1 MFRVGPCRALDE
13 HDVAVPFF
21 IAPFLIGERN
31 MEQKQNKI
39 IWPAVAIICALIVA
53 TGVYLGLQDSQ
64 SQPTIQGS
72 LENTSSNYANSK
84 NTALTSST
92 TVYVTRTGECYHRGN
107 CGYLRKSKIPM
118 NLSQAKKRYRPC
130 SKCSPPR

>member
-1 MFRVGPCRALDE
+1 
-13 HDVAVPFF
+13 
-21 IAPFLIGERN
+21 

-64 SQPTIQGS
+64 PQTTIQGS
-72 LENTSSNYANSK
+72 LENTSSNYANSE
-84 NTALTSST
+84 NTALTSSA
-92 TVYVTRTGECYHRGN
+92 TVYVTRTGECYHRGS

-118 NLSQAKKRYRPC
+118 KLSEARKRYRPC